1 MPFRVVYGRD
11 PLTTKSYEPGDTCM
25 AAVTRSMEEHDEFLV
40 DVHCRLEQAQKV
52 QKKHYEKLHRHVV
65 YQVGDWALLWRG
77 RLHPSPM
84 PSLGSSSRVT
94 LAHTVLSSSSTT
106 SLSYRLY
113 HLMPDCM
120 MCFTSD
126 SSRSFVGHHQM
137 LLHRCPPSTMVHQF
151 DNQIGSCGPGWRAR
165 YARSSSSGRVTA
177 ARLHGKMS
185 SSSPLSTRLLAQ
197 GRAAARQGERC
208 HVWSHV

>member
-1 MPFRVVYGRD
+1 M
-11 PLTTKSYEPGDTCM
+11 
-25 AAVTRSMEEHDEFLV
+25 
-40 DVHCRLEQAQKV
+40 
-52 QKKHYEKLHRHVV
+52 
-65 YQVGDWALLWRG
+65 GDWALLWRG

-84 PSLGSSSRVT
+84 SSLGSSSRVT

-106 SLSYRLY
+106 LLSYRLY
-113 HLMPDCM
+113 YLMPDCM

-165 YARSSSSGRVTA
+165 YARSSSSGRVVAASATWEDVEFFTA
-177 ARLHGKMS
+177 KYPDFQLKDE
-185 SSSPLSTRLLAQ
+185 LLLDR
-197 GRAAARQGERC
+197 GRDVMYSRTYRRSCDGRRAAERSGSASTTHAPGPQG
-208 HVWSHV
+208 VV